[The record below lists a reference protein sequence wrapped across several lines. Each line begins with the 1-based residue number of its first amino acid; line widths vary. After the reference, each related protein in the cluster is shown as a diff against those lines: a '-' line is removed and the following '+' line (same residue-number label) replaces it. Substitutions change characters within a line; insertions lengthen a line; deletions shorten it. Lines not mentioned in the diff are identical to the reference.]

1 MAHAW
6 LDSLSEDW
14 VSEPRS
20 EHSQAQLSPF
30 PSQPNS
36 RQTSVR
42 DPTSRLVSRK
52 SPPTTYDSSFNVL
65 SERSHNENNIRSSQR
80 GLAGLTQITKSSQ
93 RGRQL
98 SRSASE
104 STAGSVVHNSNNN
117 TVQKSQSASPTKDA
131 DSIPEWRRRLLHGEM
146 SYGETKDLFSS
157 AANGLENMFRPPSDD
172 QQHEDK
178 ADERDEGYTMNDT
191 TLPSSPPPYIRR
203 RHQRS
208 VDDSQEALQDDST
221 QLSETRPEPRKKTIT
236 FASNIDDSDK
246 AGRAKKSKTEEDS
259 QNQNTNTMGV
269 TGEVST
275 TPTSPK
281 SPMDPSRKVSAKS
294 AGGKSDGRNESFS
307 PILLSPRKTE
317 DGRVSFAPME
327 LSSEQLKKRLQNLR
341 QNQMILDS
349 DPSSQMDQ
357 QPVTGVN
364 AASHPDT
371 TEDYAKS
378 GGFLNVQR
386 GGRSG
391 EGSFRNR
398 PLSPPV
404 HTDTSD
410 MLPESSLQ
418 ASTPKQF
425 PTVRTDRFASAEEKQ
440 QSFTN
445 KSTDMPPPPRPNPEK
460 QAPRQAASGSP
471 LKLFGPYD
479 TFTNQTLLRR
489 ISQFEDPMTESPS
502 RSMEDSMY
510 ASPGASPPKSQFR
523 GPTSAPT
530 PRKLQAGERKLWQ
543 ESYERLNRFGSGA
556 LDNYSFSEEVSL
568 GSQDYSTLTDK
579 ENVAPQ
585 SSPLPQSRPIQFDM
599 SPNSSASEDNSV
611 MMRRRR
617 HKSST
622 TTENSKYGK
631 LALKT
636 DMPMAARDSARRH
649 EFGPSN
655 MMTPKRDGSESKRPR
670 TSPSKDPT
678 PKRRRTLHKSD
689 VAYGMED
696 AVVPV
701 QASHNTMQHAIADR
715 QHDPYSDDLRAI
727 HPSVL
732 MAKQVMRPR
741 TPTPSQRSSI
751 QRDREPL
758 ADIPYGTVAG
768 PMDEF
773 DVSVQDSAAD
783 GSRKTS
789 MKTQDFLNEAEKIM
803 AMIRSRARPQ
813 NGLASVEESESESA
827 QQRESE
833 LNAGTDESY
842 QDSTTEPFSRPP
854 SREGRP
860 EPSRMAIRQDDPDLL
875 DKLRQYEERSDM
887 GDLATYSL
895 RSIGLAKESLEQDK
909 RIKESIQRSLRSNES
924 RHSSFG
930 YEDVASD
937 MPNVRFSRNPDA
949 PANGVSSDFL
959 TNETRSELGS
969 SGRSMPT
976 TTSSRTSDSRRLIA
990 PDVVSQ
996 LIGDQVGNMVLDKEK
1011 NVWTKVKTPRPQT
1024 RVLNFLPSEDSED
1037 DPFASIPDL
1046 SVDETREKLN
1056 LKLKTAPLED
1066 LNEFVREDFVP
1077 PPSCGKTSTKTR
1089 GSLEVENIMS
1099 HKTETFTRLKTV
1111 VTETDDT
1118 EDVEHEIT
1126 LLEDRIANSPC
1137 RRKNLTIT
1145 FSSPI
1150 ASIIQDVLPQHLTD
1164 DGSTEDSFSTVNRS
1178 VGKVAADSM
1187 RRGRHPIPGPT
1198 VTTRSTSSRSRS
1210 RSRNA
1215 RNIPMKTQPFFPR
1228 PVSRIDEQDED
1239 TLDEHDASEQQQ
1251 LSILGESSLVAPDD
1265 DGVDKNRSVSFV
1277 ITTPGPNSRRF
1288 PGQSATP
1295 VIAQHVGTLSLS
1307 PLSEFTMN
1315 HGDQSLGLE
1324 VSYVVGEDYLVTG
1337 GRSKKIL
1344 SQAIR
1349 TLVEKITEVEPFE
1362 PDWDSM
1368 RELDVSSKQLQSLH
1382 KLDDFCGQVVSLDAS
1397 DNAICHLDG
1406 IPQSVRNLK
1415 MANNCLS
1422 GLTAWGHLMNLQYI
1436 DISNNEIDSLY
1447 AFKDLVHLRNLRADN
1462 NHITSLDGIKF
1473 HDSLQVLRVRGNLIE
1488 DVNMDG
1494 ARMHRLTELD
1504 LQGNQISSIRNL
1516 DQLPSLA
1523 TLNLDSNRLQSF
1535 APTHGQTMP
1544 GLKYLKLSDNQ
1555 LDSLDM
1561 AAFPGIR
1568 MVHADRNRLTKLT
1581 GFIRARRLDSLSL
1594 REQKGETALD
1604 MAFLAQIYEVRKL
1617 FLSGN
1622 LLTTFD
1628 PQVDFLNLQLLEL
1641 ANCGIESLSEN
1652 LGQLIPNLRTLNLNF
1667 NALEDLSPLRY
1678 IPRLKKLLVAGNR
1691 LANINTVA
1699 TLLAEF
1705 PHLSKLDMRDNVA
1718 TLGFYP
1724 PNHSQQSLVSVD
1736 ESGAEQQLPD
1746 PFTLPDATRERDA
1759 TYAARLDMG
1768 TKKRR
1773 RLHELAITQ
1782 SCARLKTLDGLALHR
1797 DEIMRKDDVWTAL
1810 AKCGAI
1816 AESQQQQKKN
1826 KTMMTPPRGK

>member
-1 MAHAW
+1 
-6 LDSLSEDW
+6 
-14 VSEPRS
+14 
-20 EHSQAQLSPF
+20 
-30 PSQPNS
+30 
-36 RQTSVR
+36 
-42 DPTSRLVSRK
+42 
-52 SPPTTYDSSFNVL
+52 
-65 SERSHNENNIRSSQR
+65 
-80 GLAGLTQITKSSQ
+80 
-93 RGRQL
+93 
-98 SRSASE
+98 
-104 STAGSVVHNSNNN
+104 
-117 TVQKSQSASPTKDA
+117 
-131 DSIPEWRRRLLHGEM
+131 
-146 SYGETKDLFSS
+146 
-157 AANGLENMFRPPSDD
+157 
-172 QQHEDK
+172 
-178 ADERDEGYTMNDT
+178 
-191 TLPSSPPPYIRR
+191 
-203 RHQRS
+203 
-208 VDDSQEALQDDST
+208 
-221 QLSETRPEPRKKTIT
+221 
-236 FASNIDDSDK
+236 
-246 AGRAKKSKTEEDS
+246 
-259 QNQNTNTMGV
+259 
-269 TGEVST
+269 
-275 TPTSPK
+275 
-281 SPMDPSRKVSAKS
+281 
-294 AGGKSDGRNESFS
+294 
-307 PILLSPRKTE
+307 
-317 DGRVSFAPME
+317 
-327 LSSEQLKKRLQNLR
+327 
-341 QNQMILDS
+341 
-349 DPSSQMDQ
+349 
-357 QPVTGVN
+357 
-364 AASHPDT
+364 
-371 TEDYAKS
+371 
-378 GGFLNVQR
+378 
-386 GGRSG
+386 
-391 EGSFRNR
+391 
-398 PLSPPV
+398 
-404 HTDTSD
+404 
-410 MLPESSLQ
+410 
-418 ASTPKQF
+418 
-425 PTVRTDRFASAEEKQ
+425 
-440 QSFTN
+440 
-445 KSTDMPPPPRPNPEK
+445 
-460 QAPRQAASGSP
+460 
-471 LKLFGPYD
+471 
-479 TFTNQTLLRR
+479 
-489 ISQFEDPMTESPS
+489 MTESPS
-502 RSMEDSMY
+502 RSMEESMY
-510 ASPGASPPKSQFR
+510 ASPGASPSKSQYR
-523 GPTSAPT
+523 GPTSAPS

-543 ESYERLNRFGSGA
+543 ESHARLNRFGSGA
-556 LDNYSFSEEVSL
+556 LNNYSFSEEISL

-585 SSPLPQSRPIQFDM
+585 SSPLPRSRPLKFDV
-599 SPNSSASEDNSV
+599 SPKSSASEDDSV
-611 MMRRRR
+611 MMQRRR

-622 TTENSKYGK
+622 ATESSKYGK
-631 LALKT
+631 LALKI
-636 DMPMAARDSARRH
+636 DMPMQAQGSARRH

-689 VAYGMED
+689 VAYGMERQIG

-701 QASHNTMQHAIADR
+701 QVSHNTMQHAIADM
-715 QHDPYSDDLRAI
+715 QHGPYSDDLRAI

-732 MAKQVMRPR
+732 MAKQAMRPR

-758 ADIPYGTVAG
+758 ADIPYGTIAG
-768 PMDEF
+768 PMEEF
-773 DVSVQDSAAD
+773 DVSVQDSADD

-803 AMIRSRARPQ
+803 AMIRNRARPQ
-813 NGLASVEESESESA
+813 NGLSSVEESESESA
-827 QQRESE
+827 QQRESV
-833 LNAGTDESY
+833 LAPGTDESY

-860 EPSRMAIRQDDPDLL
+860 EISRMAIRQDDPDLL

-895 RSIGLAKESLEQDK
+895 RSIGLAKEALEQDK

-937 MPNVRFSRNPDA
+937 MPNIRFSHNPDTH
-949 PANGVSSDFL
+949 ANGASGDFP

-969 SGRSMPT
+969 SGRSLPT
-976 TTSSRTSDSRRLIA
+976 TTSSRASDSRRLIA

-996 LIGDQVGNMVLDKEK
+996 LIGDQVGNMVLDKDK

-1056 LKLKTAPLED
+1056 LKLKTGPLED

-1089 GSLEVENIMS
+1089 GSLEVENMIS
-1099 HKTETFTRLKTV
+1099 HKTEAFSKLRTA
-1111 VTETDDT
+1111 VTEADMDT

-1150 ASIIQDVLPQHLTD
+1150 ASIIRDVLPQHSTD
-1164 DGSTEDSFSTVNRS
+1164 DASTEDSFSSVDRS
-1178 VGKVAADSM
+1178 VGSVAADSM

-1198 VTTRSTSSRSRS
+1198 VSTRSTSSRSRS

-1215 RNIPMKTQPFFPR
+1215 KNISVKAQPFFPR

-1239 TLDEHDASEQQQ
+1239 TLGEHDASEQQQ
-1251 LSILGESSLVAPDD
+1251 LSILGESSLVVPGD

-1277 ITTPGPNSRRF
+1277 ITTPGPNARRY

-1337 GRSKKIL
+1337 GRPKKVL

-1382 KLDDFCGQVVSLDAS
+1382 KLDDFCGQVVTLDAS
-1397 DNAICHLDG
+1397 DNSICHLDG
-1406 IPQSVRNLK
+1406 VPQSVRNLRI
-1415 MANNCLS
+1415 ANNCLS

-1447 AFKDLVHLRNLRADN
+1447 AFKDLVHLRSLRADN

-1504 LQGNQISSIRNL
+1504 LQGNQISSVRNL

-1523 TLNLDSNRLQSF
+1523 TLNLDNNRLQSF
-1535 APTHGQTMP
+1535 APTHGQVMA
-1544 GLKYLKLSDNQ
+1544 GLKYLRLSDNQ
-1555 LDSLDM
+1555 LDTLDM

-1568 MVHADRNRLTKLT
+1568 MMHADRNFLSKLT
-1581 GFIRARRLDSLSL
+1581 GFMCARRLDSLSL
-1594 REQKGETALD
+1594 R
-1604 MAFLAQIYEVRKL
+1604 
-1617 FLSGN
+1617 N

-1628 PQVDFLNLQLLEL
+1628 PKVDFLNLQLLEL
-1641 ANCGIESLSEN
+1641 ANCGIESLSDN
-1652 LGQLIPNLRTLNLNF
+1652 LGQLMPNLRTLNLNF
-1667 NALEDLSPLRY
+1667 NALDDLSPLRY

-1691 LANINTVA
+1691 LVNINTVA

-1718 TLGFYP
+1718 TVGFYP
-1724 PNHSQQSLVSVD
+1724 PNHRSQSLVSVD
-1736 ESGAEQQLPD
+1736 ENAEQLPD
-1746 PFTLPDATRERDA
+1746 PFTLPDASWERDA

-1773 RLHELAITQ
+1773 RLHELAIAQ
-1782 SCARLKTLDGLALHR
+1782 SCARLKTLDGLTLQR
-1797 DEIMRKDDVWTAL
+1797 DEIRKKDEVWTAL

-1816 AESQQQQKKN
+1816 AEPQKEEDNGSSRQMKRMRSTHLQKPGVIERTSHPFN
-1826 KTMMTPPRGK
+1826 DVMYLVKSRALCTVVEARKKTTKKPVYEY

>member
-1 MAHAW
+1 MSHAW

-20 EHSQAQLSPF
+20 DKSQAELSPF

-36 RQTSVR
+36 RQASTR
-42 DPTSRLVSRK
+42 DPTNRLPHLSLLSRK
-52 SPPTTYDSSFNVL
+52 SQPTTNDSSLNVL
-65 SERSHNENNIRSSQR
+65 AERSQNDVNIRSSQR
-80 GLAGLTQITKSSQ
+80 GLAGLAQISKSSQ

-104 STAGSVVHNSNNN
+104 STAASVVHNSNNN
-117 TVQKSQSASPTKDA
+117 TVHKAQSASPTKDG
-131 DSIPEWRRRLLHGEM
+131 DSIPEWRRRLLQGEM

-157 AANGLENMFRPPSDD
+157 AANGLENIFRPPSDG
-172 QQHEDK
+172 QQEEDK
-178 ADERDEGYTMNDT
+178 SEEQGEGYTMNDT

-203 RHQRS
+203 HQQQQRHRPAE
-208 VDDSQEALQDDST
+208 DSLQDLQQDNAEC
-221 QLSETRPEPRKKTIT
+221 SEIQAEKQKKSIT
-236 FASNIDDSDK
+236 FAMNIDNFNKS
-246 AGRAKKSKTEEDS
+246 AGRADKSMTEENVQS
-259 QNQNTNTMGV
+259 QNTNSGDI
-269 TGEVST
+269 ST
-275 TPTSPK
+275 TPPSPA
-281 SPMDPSRKVSAKS
+281 SHLDASRKVSVKS
-294 AGGKSDGRNESFS
+294 TGGKSDGRNESFS

-327 LSSEQLKKRLQNLR
+327 LSSNQLKKRLQRLR

-357 QPVTGVN
+357 QSARGSN
-364 AASHPDT
+364 AAPSADST
-371 TEDYAKS
+371 AEYAKK
-378 GGFLNVQR
+378 GGYLNTRR
-386 GGRSG
+386 GGRSV
-391 EGSFRNR
+391 EGSFKSR

-404 HTDTSD
+404 HTDSSE

-425 PTVRTDRFASAEEKQ
+425 PTVRTDQFSSVEEKQ
-440 QSFTN
+440 QSFSS
-445 KSTDMPPPPRPNPEK
+445 KSTEMPPPPKPSPEK
-460 QAPRQAASGSP
+460 QAPRQPTSGSP

-502 RSMEDSMY
+502 RSMEESVM
-510 ASPGASPPKSQFR
+510 ASPGASPSKYGFNR
-523 GPTSAPT
+523 GFGPTSS
-530 PRKLQAGERKLWQ
+530 PRRPQTTERKPWL
-543 ESYERLNRFGSGA
+543 ETYKRLNRFGSGA
-556 LDNYSFSEEVSL
+556 LDGYSFSEELSL
-568 GSQDYSTLTDK
+568 ASPEYSTLTDK
-579 ENVAPQ
+579 ENVAPE
-585 SSPLPQSRPIQFDM
+585 SSPLPPSRPIKFDL
-599 SPNSSASEDNSV
+599 SQHSTVSEADSLMV
-611 MMRRRR
+611 GRRRN
-617 HKSST
+617 KSST
-622 TTENSKYGK
+622 TTESSKYGK
-631 LALKT
+631 LALRT
-636 DMPMAARDSARRH
+636 DMPMQAQGAN
-649 EFGPSN
+649 N

-689 VAYGMED
+689 VAYGLNER

-701 QASHNTMQHAIADR
+701 QVSHNTMQRAIADR
-715 QHDPYSDDLRAI
+715 QHDSWSDVLRPVNPAL
-727 HPSVL
+727 L
-732 MAKQVMRPR
+732 MAQQAERPR
-741 TPTPSQRSSI
+741 TPTPSQRSSV

-758 ADIPYGTVAG
+758 ADISYGSVDG
-768 PMDEF
+768 PSDE
-773 DVSVQDSAAD
+773 SEISIQDSDSNAD

-803 AMIRSRARPQ
+803 AMIRSRARPHT
-813 NGLASVEESESESA
+813 GLASVEESGSESA
-827 QQRESE
+827 QQRESM
-833 LNAGTDESY
+833 LTGTSESSFE
-842 QDSTTEPFSRPP
+842 DSSKEPFSRPP

-860 EPSRMAIRQDDPDLL
+860 EVSRIAIRQDDPELM

-895 RSIGLAKESLEQDK
+895 RSIGLAKEALEQDK
-909 RIKESIQRSLRSNES
+909 RIKEEIQRSLRSNES
-924 RHSSFG
+924 RQSSLG
-930 YEDVASD
+930 YEDIISD
-937 MPNVRFSRNPDA
+937 MPPNVRFSRNPDA
-949 PANGVSSDFL
+949 PMNGASSDYPSQDS
-959 TNETRSELGS
+959 RSSFNS
-969 SGRSMPT
+969 SGRSART
-976 TTSSRTSDSRRLIA
+976 GSSRGSDSRRLIA

-1011 NVWTKVKTPRPQT
+1011 NIWTKVKTPRPQE

-1066 LNEFVREDFVP
+1066 LNEFVRDDFVP

-1089 GSLEVENIMS
+1089 GSLEVENMIS
-1099 HKTETFTRLKTV
+1099 HKTEALSKLRAAV
-1111 VTETDDT
+1111 AEEVGDT

-1126 LLEDRIANSPC
+1126 LLEDRIANSPA

-1150 ASIIQDVLPQHLTD
+1150 ASIIHDYLPQHGTD
-1164 DGSTEDSFSTVNRS
+1164 DSSTEDSFSTVDRS
-1178 VGKVAADSM
+1178 VGNVAADSM
-1187 RRGRHPIPGPT
+1187 RRGRHPNPGPT

-1210 RSRNA
+1210 RSQNA
-1215 RNIPMKTQPFFPR
+1215 RNISVKAQPFFPR
-1228 PVSRIDEQDED
+1228 PISRIDEQDEE
-1239 TLDEHDASEQQQ
+1239 TLLTEHDASEQKQ
-1251 LSILGESSLVAPDD
+1251 LSILGESSLVVPEDD
-1265 DGVDKNRSVSFV
+1265 DDKNRSVSFI
-1277 ITTPGPNSRRF
+1277 ITTPGPPSRRY

-1295 VIAQHVGTLSLS
+1295 VIAEHVGNLSLS
-1307 PLSEFTMN
+1307 ALSEFTMN

-1324 VSYVVGEDYLVTG
+1324 VSYVVGENYLVTG
-1337 GRSKKIL
+1337 NKSKKVL

-1397 DNAICHLDG
+1397 DNSICYLDG
-1406 IPQSVRNLK
+1406 VPQSVRNLK

-1436 DISNNEIDSLY
+1436 DISNNDIDSLY

-1494 ARMHRLTELD
+1494 ARMDRLTELD
-1504 LQGNQISSIRNL
+1504 LQGNQICSVRNL
-1516 DQLPSLA
+1516 DQLPSLS
-1523 TLNLDSNRLQSF
+1523 TLNLDNNRLESF
-1535 APTHGQTMP
+1535 AATQGQVMT
-1544 GLKYLKLSDNQ
+1544 GLKYLKLSDN
-1555 LDSLDM
+1555 LMESLDM
-1561 AAFPGIR
+1561 ADFPGIR

-1581 GFIRARRLDSLSL
+1581 GFTRARRLDSLSL

-1604 MAFLAQIYEVRKL
+1604 MAFLTQIYEVRKL

-1628 PQVDFLNLQLLEL
+1628 PRVDFLNLQLLEL
-1641 ANCGIESLSEN
+1641 ANCGLESLSQN
-1652 LGQLIPNLRTLNLNF
+1652 MGQLMPNLRTLNINF
-1667 NALEDLSPLRY
+1667 NALGDLSALRY
-1678 IPRLKKLLVAGNR
+1678 IPRLKKLLAAGNR
-1691 LANINTVA
+1691 LADVNKAVA
-1699 TLLAEF
+1699 GLLAEF
-1705 PHLSKLDMRDNVA
+1705 PHLSKLDLRDNAA

-1724 PNHSQQSLVSVD
+1724 PHHSHTSLVST
-1736 ESGAEQQLPD
+1736 ENNENSAEHQLPD
-1746 PFTLPDATRERDA
+1746 PFTLPDASRERDA
-1759 TYAARLDMG
+1759 TYATRLDMG

-1782 SCARLKTLDGLALHR
+1782 ACPRLKVLDGLALQR
-1797 DEIMRKDDVWTAL
+1797 DEVTKRDDVWTAL
-1810 AKCGAI
+1810 AVCGAI
-1816 AESQQQQKKN
+1816 AEPN
-1826 KTMMTPPRGK
+1826 KATA